1 MVRSQKITNQK
12 ITNIERYHPELYSEF
27 DYIIDARGIYGGE
40 VNAIAIR
47 AYWSIRLA
55 DFPQDFLSKAQ
66 IYFDKALGVSGYG
79 WIFPVAVGLEL
90 VKLNVGVGVWIDEY
104 NKRKVNIIMLFSEF
118 IQRNQA
124 TK

>member
-1 MVRSQKITNQK
+1 
-12 ITNIERYHPELYSEF
+12 
-27 DYIIDARGIYGGE
+27 
-40 VNAIAIR
+40 
-47 AYWSIRLA
+47 
-55 DFPQDFLSKAQ
+55 
-66 IYFDKALGVSGYG
+66 LGVSGYG

-104 NKRKVNIIMLFSEF
+104 NKRKVSIIMLFNEF